1 MITINIYMSTYTGFS
16 TTGSEFASTTLTDY
30 QLVKQ
35 DLINHFNVRRGE
47 RVMRPD
53 FGCVIWDML
62 FDPFTDEAHSLIIE
76 NIENIVNFDPRLEVL
91 EVVPTSYEHGIQ
103 IIITLKYIPTNQ
115 VEDMLYTFN
124 QEASQVTSSVVLDN
138 NNSGSETTGASG
150 SGY

>member
-1 MITINIYMSTYTGFS
+1 MSTYTGFS

>member
-1 MITINIYMSTYTGFS
+1 
-16 TTGSEFASTTLTDY
+16 
-30 QLVKQ
+30 
-35 DLINHFNVRRGE
+35 
-47 RVMRPD
+47 
-53 FGCVIWDML
+53 ML